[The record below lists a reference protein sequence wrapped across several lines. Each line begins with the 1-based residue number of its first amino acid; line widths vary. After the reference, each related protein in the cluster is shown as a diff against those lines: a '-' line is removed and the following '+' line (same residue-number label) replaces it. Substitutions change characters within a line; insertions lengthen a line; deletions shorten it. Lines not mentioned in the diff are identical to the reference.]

1 MPKSVTFFEEVPE
14 GWDTR
19 SWRLQVFSFLE
30 RAAANVNT
38 TPRHMLM
45 RAGYNSNANIDW
57 MYAMKEDN
65 EVYRVT
71 HLAMLAKIARMTN
84 TTFTLQ

>member
-1 MPKSVTFFEEVPE
+1 MPKKVVFFEEVPE
-14 GWDTR
+14 EWDVR
-19 SWRLQVFSFLE
+19 SWRLQVYSFLE

-45 RAGYNSNANIDW
+45 NAGYNTEANIKW
-57 MYAMKEDN
+57 MYAMKKDDAG
-65 EVYRVT
+65 YRKI
-71 HLAMLAKIARMTN
+71 HLNMIERIARMTN